1 MTANTSIKW
10 TREEDE
16 RWAAAFEREL
26 VLKHNPQKGLADQAL
41 SEVHET
47 VTETGRSAR
56 DLFDDP
62 RQYAASVA
70 AERIDEAHTSRVDL
84 AGTTAGE
91 RFTAGLAVAGF
102 NGVLLS
108 ASLWVRNGIRA
119 DVSWAT
125 LTGVGALAAATVV
138 ACVALALRTAGR
150 MAAMRACLGAFAVTL
165 VGGIAAASL
174 LPHHALF
181 SLPAP
186 VLLAASAAVMVG
198 AHRLPDRTADRWF
211 APARGGGSE
220 AWLRRLDGL
229 LRGRHGMSAADAR
242 GHVAEARSHLAAAPE
257 PTAQG
262 EFGDV
267 EIYASRLADGPG
279 RKRRAQRRRVLAVGL
294 LAVLVVVAWSHALR
308 SQGVAS
314 YRFWVPLVLLAAC
327 AADIVQVWRDGRRQK
342 R

>member
-1 MTANTSIKW
+1 MTANISIQW

-16 RWAAAFEREL
+16 RWAAAFELEL

-41 SEVHET
+41 SEVHEM

-56 DLFDDP
+56 ELFEDP

-102 NGVLLS
+102 TGVLLS
-108 ASLWVRNGIRA
+108 VIVWVRDGIWT
-119 DVSWAT
+119 DVSWAM

-150 MAAMRACLGAFAVTL
+150 VAAMRACLGAFAVAL

-186 VLLAASAAVMVG
+186 VLAAASAAVMAG
-198 AHRLPDRTADRWF
+198 ALCLPEGTADRWF
-211 APARGGGSE
+211 APARGGDSE

-229 LRGRHGMSAADAR
+229 LRGRHGMSAQEAR
-242 GHVAEARSHLAAAPE
+242 GHVTEARSHLATAPE
-257 PTAQG
+257 LTAQE

-267 EIYASRLADGPG
+267 EIYASRLAGGPG
-279 RKRRAQRRRVLAVGL
+279 REGRAQRRRVLGVGL
-294 LAVLVVVAWSHALR
+294 LAVLIAVAWSDELR
-308 SQGVAS
+308 SPDVVS
-314 YRFWVPLVLLAAC
+314 YRFWAPVVLLVMC
-327 AADIVQVWRDGRRQK
+327 AADIVQVSRDLQRHK